1 MNKIQTSDLE
11 MRLKSEISVLVPD
24 VLDNILSECD
34 KNVEYNKIRIVTP
47 RNTNKY
53 IRWVA
58 SVAAVFILAVS
69 VTIGVDY
76 NFGVDSIIGLDV
88 NPSIEIEINRGEKVI
103 GVQTL
108 NHDAEVVLD
117 DMDLKGCDLDV
128 AVNALLGSM
137 MKKGYINNEQNS
149 VLVSISNDNTEKGAQ
164 LEQKLAKSID
174 EAFQSS
180 EVDGAVI
187 LQVDKKATVKKD
199 TEIKNLAQN
208 NEISVGKANLV
219 KKITEQDPTLEFEEL
234 ASLSVTQLSLIAE
247 SKQTA
252 LEGVV
257 ANGSASESAYIGNE
271 RACDVALNHAGA
283 KASATNINITLNVK
297 DGVFVYDVNFLNG
310 NKNLTYKVDAI
321 TGDIVSVTAA
331 VDNTVTKP
339 PVIDEPEPVPP
350 SVDEPPVVEPP
361 KVDTP
366 QQDES
371 SNGETTQSPQGD
383 GNTTQQPEQV
393 PPQEEIAPPIPQ
405 EPEVIEPEDEN
416 LYLPD
421 EEFIPDDE
429 DYLDDVYI
437 EEETDED
444 ADSLMVQ

>member
-11 MRLKSEISVLVPD
+11 MRLRSEISVLVPD

-58 SVAAVFILAVS
+58 SVAAVFIFAVS

-108 NHDAEVVLD
+108 NQDAEVVLD

-149 VLVSISNDNTEKGAQ
+149 VLVSISNDNTEKGAK

-187 LQVDKKATVKKD
+187 LQVDKKATAKKD
-199 TEIKNLAQN
+199 AEIKNLAQN

-219 KKITEQDPTLEFEEL
+219 KKITEQDPSLDFEEL

-247 SKQTA
+247 SKQTE

-271 RACDVALNHAGA
+271 RARDVALNHAGA
-283 KASATNINITLNVK
+283 VSTATDINITLNVK
-297 DGVFVYDVNFLNG
+297 DGVFVYDVNFLSG

-321 TGDIVSVTAA
+321 TGDIVSITAA

-339 PVIDEPEPVPP
+339 PVVDEPEP
-350 SVDEPPVVEPP
+350 EPPVVEQPEVVDPP
-361 KVDTP
+361 QVDTP
-366 QQDES
+366 QQNES
-371 SNGETTQSPQGD
+371 SNGEIPQEPQGEEIT
-383 GNTTQQPEQV
+383 NQQPEQI

-405 EPEVIEPEDEN
+405 EPEVVDPDDED
-416 LYLPD
+416 LYIPD
-421 EEFIPDDE
+421 EEFIPDNE
-429 DYLDDVYI
+429 DYLDDVYT
-437 EEETDED
+437 EETDENS
-444 ADSLMVQ
+444 DSTMVQ